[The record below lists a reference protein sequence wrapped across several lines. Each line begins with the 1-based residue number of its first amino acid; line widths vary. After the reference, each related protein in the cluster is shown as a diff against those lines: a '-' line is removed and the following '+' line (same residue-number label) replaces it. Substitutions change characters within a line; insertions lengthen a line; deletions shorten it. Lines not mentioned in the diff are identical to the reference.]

1 MSERLG
7 RFPSDAIDST
17 DQSQVVCVVWA
28 GPEYEAMLELVVE
41 ASFEAKCVPWFVSGY
56 HGMLWIFGLGPSW
69 LCEVLDSRTWFD
81 HETSCS

>member
-1 MSERLG
+1 MDCCRPGTGVSERLG

-56 HGMLWIFGLGPSW
+56 HGMLWIFDLGPSLDISW
-69 LCEVLDSRTWFD
+69 LFEV
-81 HETSCS
+81 